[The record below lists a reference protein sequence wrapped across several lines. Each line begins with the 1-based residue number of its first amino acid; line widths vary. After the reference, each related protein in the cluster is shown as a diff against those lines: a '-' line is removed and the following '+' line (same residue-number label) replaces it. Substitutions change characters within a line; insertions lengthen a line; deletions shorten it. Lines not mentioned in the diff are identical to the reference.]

1 MEIRLKAIEPVEGFS
16 IGEVIIVFIAR
27 IILHLQLPRVDRS
40 LSLLS
45 PLSLD
50 RSILNPFIGISLALT
65 HYKVE
70 SFVGNSKPT
79 LLLSKLTLTAPGEKK

>member
-45 PLSLD
+45 PLSLSLD
-50 RSILNPFIGISLALT
+50 RSINTEPFYRHQFGFNALQSRKFRGKFQA
-65 HYKVE
+65 HPP
-70 SFVGNSKPT
+70 SF
-79 LLLSKLTLTAPGEKK
+79 